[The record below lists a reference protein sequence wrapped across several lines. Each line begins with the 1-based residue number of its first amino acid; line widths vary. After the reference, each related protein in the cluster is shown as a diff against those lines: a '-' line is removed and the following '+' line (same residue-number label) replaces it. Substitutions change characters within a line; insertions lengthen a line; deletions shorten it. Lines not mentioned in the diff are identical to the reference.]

1 MTKVKKLDENAL
13 LKIIEEEFGK
23 MKDLEDEAKKE
34 TEEVEASDLA
44 DALVQKVDH
53 MKALKIKESKLIKVY
68 QEAKTA
74 ILETRKQMARLKV
87 KK

>member
-1 MTKVKKLDENAL
+1 
-13 LKIIEEEFGK
+13 

-34 TEEVEASDLA
+34 TEEVEADELA
-44 DALVQKVDH
+44 DTLVQKVDH
-53 MKALKIKESKLIKVY
+53 MKALKIKKNKLIKVY